1 MEREIPSQSNLE
13 TFGALIR
20 DHRLSHGAFRLW
32 HALRDYTD
40 HASKCFPGQRRLA
53 ADIGCNL
60 HSLKPWTEE
69 LTSAGWLAV
78 STSGIGEGFTYTVL
92 DGNGRPLRKVAT
104 PTVAENRNTPIRSD
118 FNPPRKRMGI
128 RSMPV
133 KRVDQSIPLFS
144 QADFGNFERARIDCW
159 RLTHRATVGAGYA
172 GSQPAP
178 NTRPPPPRPLLGQAG
193 GQNSTFLSPPKP
205 PRKSTCF
212 HANFHCASF
221 CARHGPFQI
230 DSNQRPKNALNR

>member
-104 PTVAENRNTPIRSD
+104 PTVAENRNTPIANNGNTPVAESGNGPLRKVATKVRSP
-118 FNPPRKRMGI
+118 FKSVHLSKERTRFSKPTLEQVKLESAKIGLHEIEAEKFFHYYEANGWRTGKNPM
-128 RSMPV
+128 RSWTHALSGW
-133 KRVDQSIPLFS
+133 KLRSQSYHHQKP
-144 QADFGNFERARIDCW
+144 
-159 RLTHRATVGAGYA
+159 T
-172 GSQPAP
+172 
-178 NTRPPPPRPLLGQAG
+178 PPPTTPTRSVLRDGLPV
-193 GQNSTFLSPPKP
+193 
-205 PRKSTCF
+205 
-212 HANFHCASF
+212 
-221 CARHGPFQI
+221 
-230 DSNQRPKNALNR
+230 

>member
-1 MEREIPSQSNLE
+1 MKSPRPGCRRTRRHGRRGVDMVDRLPACHLPAPGAILRAGRNGHNDAKQFHAERDC
-13 TFGALIR
+13 R
-20 DHRLSHGAFRLW
+20 
-32 HALRDYTD
+32 HAW
-40 HASKCFPGQRRLA
+40 G
-53 ADIGCNL
+53 
-60 HSLKPWTEE
+60 
-69 LTSAGWLAV
+69 
-78 STSGIGEGFTYTVL
+78 
-92 DGNGRPLRKVAT
+92 
-104 PTVAENRNTPIRSD
+104 IRSD

-128 RSMPV
+128 GAVPV
-133 KRVDQSIPLFS
+133 KRVDQSTPLFS